1 MFFISYGGTIH
12 MAKQSRFE
20 KNVIITLSVIT
31 NLFIIAGVS
40 RHWSK
45 YQDHTQLAAPLEK
58 AAEIQEET
66 TNDTGCQSP
75 Y

>member
-1 MFFISYGGTIH
+1 MSKR
-12 MAKQSRFE
+12 KQSRFE

-40 RHWSK
+40 RHWS
-45 YQDHTQLAAPLEK
+45 YHDHNTELAETQQQATQV
-58 AAEIQEET
+58 QEEASY
-66 TNDTGCQSP
+66 DTGCSQT

>member
-1 MFFISYGGTIH
+1 MSK
-12 MAKQSRFE
+12 KQSRFE

-45 YQDHTQLAAPLEK
+45 YHEHNTELAEALKKTAQVQEK
-58 AAEIQEET
+58 GT
-66 TNDTGCQSP
+66 YGTGCQET
-75 Y
+75 YQNAN